1 KLEHLSLRNNPELS
15 PQSLKFLTSLTELKE
30 LNMSDCPL
38 EGSLKVF
45 VNLSKLE
52 GLAISN
58 TNINEGL
65 EYLPESCK
73 RKNKQNSI
81 ALNVPLER
89 LYVVR
94 GSRAATVAGGVL
106 TLAGQPVIGGIMSS
120 AFPFVDVVT
129 IAVGEKGEVNEAIRG
144 LDNVT
149 QAFLVEYDKDEN
161 KMIDANELKE
171 KKEELARDLDKGEES
186 QLKKIVEAIH
196 DLKREVIGYY
206 KRNEKETGEIEN
218 QLEAQLTKAEEKNNG
233 KNDKIIISQ
242 TSSQKIKQ
250 DLQD

>member
-1 KLEHLSLRNNPELS
+1 KEKKWEGFCEDLEELLNNYHEL
-15 PQSLKFLTSLTELKE
+15 LGI
-30 LNMSDCPL
+30 L
-38 EGSLKVF
+38 E
-45 VNLSKLE
+45 
-52 GLAISN
+52 
-58 TNINEGL
+58 
-65 EYLPESCK
+65 
-73 RKNKQNSI
+73 
-81 ALNVPLER
+81 
-89 LYVVR
+89 
-94 GSRAATVAGGVL
+94 
-106 TLAGQPVIGGIMSS
+106 
-120 AFPFVDVVT
+120 T

-250 DLQD
+250 DLQDWWTDFKTKMNTPIQCWYCLECCGQKQKDKGKNKAVILEEKTSEQKGESSLQAQIEIPPNNN